1 MFDKRVKIFVILI
14 AILLLFCLVRL
25 TQMQLVSGSF
35 YRDKIA
41 KLKLQKGL
49 SRQLKTIRGRILGRK
64 GEILAADEPEFQLH
78 INYAL
83 SRFMDERVRE
93 GRLQQAAREHSAD
106 LAQAGIQQE
115 LRSKL
120 KNLEQIIGKCVYF
133 GFERAEIED
142 RIRTINDRTW
152 NLRSFLAWVRNGP
165 DPNILEKYNG
175 QINSIPQSEALADFE
190 KKFPDQDQRRRLTA
204 KVDYIAEMDKSWRLL
219 ELKTDD
225 DIFTAQL
232 EFMDID
238 GVSILPIAHRF
249 YPYGSVAA
257 QTIGWV
263 GPATQ
268 KQDLELFEGDKLS
281 RYLSDEVC
289 GREDGAEYV
298 CEAVLR
304 GRRGQVIYDID
315 QELVNRTESRFGKDI
330 TLTLDIELQQRIE
343 EYLADC
349 SHNSNC
355 QAPMAAVV
363 IDVATN
369 DILALVSMPVF
380 DLNYI
385 RQEYGAALRDAN
397 EPLRNRAINKQYP
410 PGSVIKPL
418 ILIAGL
424 ESGKISPDEIIGCP
438 ARKAPAGWPSCWLYN
453 RFSWTSHD
461 DKGPNYAHNAVK
473 GSCNIYFSRL
483 ADRIEPSV
491 LQGWLFAF
499 GYGRKAPLAPA
510 AVRQTKQKRDMRQAA
525 GVISTSNPKKPV
537 SSLEQIPA
545 LVRGERRYFGI
556 GQGNL
561 RATPLQVANAMAAIP
576 RGGVY
581 RAPRLFIED
590 ANGPGPDA
598 INLNI
603 SAATLDVV
611 RDGMRAVVS
620 EPEGTAYNEFA
631 PADFAWQGIEVF
643 GKTGSTE
650 APDNAWFAGFAEDGA
665 GRGIAIAVVVEGG
678 QHGSSDAGPLAR
690 DIIQF
695 CIDAGYI
702 GQAQAKVAMD

>member
-1 MFDKRVKIFVILI
+1 MYDKRVKIFVSLI
-14 AILLLFCLVRL
+14 GVFLLVWLVRL

-35 YRDKIA
+35 YRDKIT
-41 KLKLQKGL
+41 KLKLQEGD
-49 SRQLKTIRGRILGRK
+49 SRQLKTIRGRILDRN
-64 GEILAADEPEFQLH
+64 GEVLAADEPEFQLC
-78 INYAL
+78 ISYRL
-83 SRFMDERVRE
+83 SRFMDERVRRAKLE
-93 GRLQQAAREHSAD
+93 KAAKQDKAALAEADVLDELQRKVDD
-106 LAQAGIQQE
+106 LE
-115 LRSKL
+115 L
-120 KNLEQIIGKCVYF
+120 IVDKCVYF
-133 GFERAEIED
+133 GLEQAEIED
-142 RIRTINDRTW
+142 RIRIINDRTW
-152 NLRSFLAWVRNGP
+152 NLRSFLAWVRSGP

-175 QINSIPQSEALADFE
+175 QIGSVPESEALADFE
-190 KKFPDQDQRRRLTA
+190 KKFPNEDERLLRIA
-204 KVDYIAEMDKSWRLL
+204 AVDYIAEMDRSWPLL

-232 EFMDID
+232 EFLDIE
-238 GVSILPIAHRF
+238 GVSILPRAHRL
-249 YPYGSVAA
+249 YPYGSVASQA
-257 QTIGWV
+257 IGWV

-268 KQDLELFEGDKLS
+268 KEDLELFEGDKLS

-289 GREDGAEYV
+289 GRDDGTEYV
-298 CEAVLR
+298 CETVLR
-304 GRRGQVIYDID
+304 GRRGQVVYDID
-315 QELVNRTESRFGKDI
+315 EELVDRTESEFGEDV
-330 TLTLDIELQQRIE
+330 TLTLDIGLQQRIE

-349 SHNSNC
+349 SHNTNC

-385 RQEYGAALRDAN
+385 RQTYGAALGDSN

-424 ESGKISPDEIIGCP
+424 ESGKITPDEIIGCP
-438 ARKAPAGWPSCWLYN
+438 AKKAPAGWPSCWLYN
-453 RFSWTSHD
+453 RFSWMCHD
-461 DKGPNYAHNAVK
+461 DKGPNYARNAVK

-491 LQGWLFAF
+491 LQGWLYAF
-499 GYGRKAPLAPA
+499 GYGRAIPLAPA
-510 AVRQTKQKRDMRQAA
+510 AVREGKQGRDLRQAA
-525 GVISTSNPKKPV
+525 GVISSSKPEGPA
-537 SSLEQIPA
+537 SSLEQLPILA
-545 LVRGERRYFGI
+545 AGERRYFGI

-561 RATPLQVANAMAAIP
+561 RATPLQVANAMAAIA
-576 RGGVY
+576 RGGLY
-581 RAPRLFIED
+581 RAPRLFVED
-590 ANGPGPDA
+590 ANEVNSEPVD
-598 INLNI
+598 LNI

-611 RDGMRAVVS
+611 RDGMRAVVN

-631 PADFAWQGIEVF
+631 PAGFALQGMEVF

-650 APDNAWFAGFAEDGA
+650 APDHAWFGGFAEDGA
-665 GRGIAIAVVVEGG
+665 GRAIAIAVVVEGG

-695 CIDAGYI
+695 CADAGYI
-702 GQAQAKVAMD
+702 GQAEAGL